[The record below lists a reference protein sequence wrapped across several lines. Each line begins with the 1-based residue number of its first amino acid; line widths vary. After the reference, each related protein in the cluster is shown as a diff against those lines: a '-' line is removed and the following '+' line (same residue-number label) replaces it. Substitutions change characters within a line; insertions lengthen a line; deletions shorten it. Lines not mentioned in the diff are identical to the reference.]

1 MIERLFELR
10 GSARFFEHFLGF
22 LSLPLVG
29 CSETAGAGGGGGSA
43 GNGGAGGDGGAN
55 TASVVFSLFEWDPV
69 QGNVG
74 PAVGVEICE
83 TGTINCVQTDDDG
96 AATVEGMPVDQEVSS
111 TLDKDGL
118 ASYLDS
124 YIVPAA
130 GFVVVHGM
138 ATEQRIEDMHGLVM
152 SPYPM
157 VGTGMIFVD
166 TGTLVGATFTLVGT
180 PGKAFYRDVDGN
192 FDPDLM
198 ATTTFGGGGFLE
210 VSSPGEYEVEIGGTA
225 DNCVI
230 TRGWAGDSDN
240 TVKLPIQEG
249 YMSTAIVN
257 CQ

>member
-1 MIERLFELR
+1 MRYLFQFLCVCAL
-10 GSARFFEHFLGF
+10 SA
-22 LSLPLVG
+22 LPLVG

-43 GNGGAGGDGGAN
+43 GGGGTAGDGGAN
-55 TASVVFSLFEWDPV
+55 TASVVFSLYEWDPV

-74 PAVGVEICE
+74 PAVDVEICD
-83 TGTINCVQTDDDG
+83 TGTTNCVQTDDIG
-96 AATVEGMPVDQEVSS
+96 AATLEGMPVDQEVSS

-124 YIVPAA
+124 YIVSAT

-138 ATEQRIEDMHGLVM
+138 ATEQRLTDQFERMM

-166 TGTLVGATFTLVGT
+166 TGTLVGATFKLVGT
-180 PGKAFYRDVDGN
+180 DGKAFYRDADGN
-192 FDPDLM
+192 FDPDLT
-198 ATTTFGGGGFLE
+198 ATTAFGGGGFLE

-230 TRGWAGDSDN
+230 IRGWSGDSDN

-249 YMSTAIVN
+249 YMSTAIVA